1 MTFTRISHYSIY
13 EKCADPQVP
22 AKLCICN
29 KRESAA
35 TKAENRST
43 IYNIFGKKS
52 EIRKLKQCL
61 LLVKR
66 SYSENNGEDD
76 FVGVEVYELAN
87 TCDDKQFSVSLGAET
102 NNVRASTEL
111 PIYIKLP
118 PRTVHF
124 ASIMM
129 TEVGFV
135 DSSLKLQ
142 LRVVAEDVK
151 REDRGN
157 AEKPSGRQE
166 GDMKGTENVKRDERG
181 NAGKPSR
188 RQE

>member
-1 MTFTRISHYSIY
+1 MTFNRISHYSIY
-13 EKCADPQVP
+13 EQCADPQVP
-22 AKLCICN
+22 AKLCICT
-29 KRESAA
+29 KRESPA
-35 TKAENRST
+35 TKAENRSK

-52 EIRKLKQCL
+52 EIRELRRCL

-87 TCDDKQFSVSLGAET
+87 TCDDKQFSVGLGAET

-118 PRTVHF
+118 PRTVYF

-142 LRVVAEDVK
+142 LRVVVEDVK
-151 REDRGN
+151 REDRVNAGN
-157 AEKPSGRQE
+157 PSGRQQ
-166 GDMKGTENVKRDERG
+166 GDMKGPKL
-181 NAGKPSR
+181 
-188 RQE
+188 